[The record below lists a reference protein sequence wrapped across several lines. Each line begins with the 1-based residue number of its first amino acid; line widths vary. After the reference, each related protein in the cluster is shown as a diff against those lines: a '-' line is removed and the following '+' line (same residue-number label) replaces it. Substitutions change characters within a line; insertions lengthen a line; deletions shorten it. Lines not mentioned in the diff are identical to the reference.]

1 MSGLTWISIRR
12 GAGCGAFALNHPDN
26 MPPRPLEL
34 IVMLAKACCLV
45 SVNVV
50 GMLLRSMLRICDVL
64 GRPVISAMYCC
75 K

>member
-1 MSGLTWISIRR
+1 MNGLTWTSIRL
-12 GAGCGAFALNHPDN
+12 GAGCGAFALNHLDS

-34 IVMLAKACCLV
+34 MVMLAKACCLV

-50 GMLLRSMLRICDVL
+50 GMLLRSICRMCDVL
-64 GRPVISAMYCC
+64 GRPVILAMYCC